1 MNNRNLLLKI
11 IKFALILGS
20 SFMGNRLLAED
31 LRICPEHLTKLGT
44 KVQLL
49 DKNQSLVTITK
60 KISIKNALNNESLQE
75 HIASVKLIAAEE
87 FQKYKSGNFQE
98 RRSEYGGVI
107 LKTTYDS
114 SWDQMKRSLA
124 SMKEKYICI
133 KKGSST
139 DEIFFT
145 GEWSPESE
153 KKSKNGGIIVL
164 ENYNN
169 SWDQMKRSIASMKEK
184 YLCVKK
190 GRNKDEILF
199 TGEWSTKSIK
209 RVGRIIEYHEAH
221 TE

>member
-75 HIASVKLIAAEE
+75 HIALLKLKTVEE
-87 FQKYKSGNFQE
+87 FQKFLG
-98 RRSEYGGVI
+98 
-107 LKTTYDS
+107 TTY
-114 SWDQMKRSLA
+114 
-124 SMKEKYICI
+124 
-133 KKGSST
+133 T
-139 DEIFFT
+139 
-145 GEWSPESE
+145 E